1 MRGLIIHPHF
11 YISQKLN
18 VNGKKLRYSLINQ
31 PNNLIQGEQNKQNK
45 QKYQLPE
52 ACIQFVIQEK

>member
-18 VNGKKLRYSLINQ
+18 VNGKKLRYSVINQ
-31 PNNLIQGEQNKQNK
+31 PNNLIQGEQNK